1 MTKDA
6 DIAALYGEDR
16 EEEIAWR
23 EDAVEAGGQGRSPRR
38 MTRRQRRHWRLAVD
52 VRRRIET
59 DIHEFLNPNGVP
71 PEWHE
76 IWEDPDRRD
85 PKRTRCTV
93 AFDADL
99 VRFFK
104 AMGPGYQVRMN
115 RVLRAFMELH
125 LSGLIDGPDANR
137 YVDQPSLVL
146 AENLKREEEWGE
158 EPEGD
163 DPADAH
169 DGDPAEAARTDAERT
184 DAEAWAEARRAVR
197 DGEWEAG
204 EWGRREA

>member
-6 DIAALYGEDR
+6 DIAALYGADR

-23 EDAVEAGGQGRSPRR
+23 EEAIAAGGQGRSPRR
-38 MTRRQRRHWRLAVD
+38 MTKAQRRHWRLAVD

-59 DIHEFLNPNGVP
+59 DIHEFLAPHGVP
-71 PEWHE
+71 SEWHA
-76 IWEDPDRRD
+76 IWEDPDRRA

-115 RVLRAFMELH
+115 RVLRAFMEMH

-137 YVDQPSLVL
+137 YVDRPSLVL
-146 AENLKREEEWGE
+146 AENLKLEEEWGE
-158 EPEGD
+158 DPERD
-163 DPADAH
+163 DLPDAPE
-169 DGDPAEAARTDAERT
+169 DTLAEAGLT
-184 DAEAWAEARRAVR
+184 DAEAWAEARRAV
-197 DGEWEAG
+197 EAG
-204 EWGRREA
+204 EWEG